1 MAEIRTVL
9 SSSALLF
16 GVLVL
21 AMPSA
26 GRAQSVAPAEA
37 SRHFERGYLLARQG
51 SLEEAIS
58 EFKQAYALK
67 PHPSVL
73 YNLGQAYAA
82 SGRAVEAVDTLARFL
97 SEAPASDAERRAQA
111 ESLMEYQSQRVGSLT
126 LTISPPQAKLS
137 LDGVALAPT
146 AVSAPNRLTAGWHS
160 VAVTLEGY
168 EPRIEG
174 VQITG
179 KVSTLLSLVLRKKP
193 PPPPSPNVDMAR
205 DAALGRLRE
214 ERLRRASMQRTGAIL
229 GGGIGVASLAAAG
242 ILYASNQRAYADW
255 RRDSRG
261 FADELGPP
269 TSATRSELDQLFQRE
284 NTLRNRDAW
293 ALGLAVFGGVM
304 SASSTVLWLTLPRAE
319 AGHVSAR
326 LGPEP
331 WIGYGGTF

>member
-26 GRAQSVAPAEA
+26 GRAQSAAPAEA

-111 ESLMEYQSQRVGSLT
+111 ESLMEYQSQRVGSLKV
-126 LTISPPQAKLS
+126 TISPPRAKLS

-179 KVSTLLSLVLRKKP
+179 KVSTVLSLVLRKKP
-193 PPPPSPNVDMAR
+193 RPAAPNVDMAR
-205 DAALGRLRE
+205 DAALGRLRA
-214 ERLRRASMQRTGAIL
+214 ERLGRASMQRTGAIL
-229 GGGIGVASLAAAG
+229 AGGIGVASLAAAG

-255 RRDSRG
+255 RRDSRS
-261 FADELGPP
+261 FADELGSPA
-269 TSATRSELDQLFQRE
+269 SATRSELDELFQRE

-304 SASSTVLWLTLPRAE
+304 SASSAVLWLTLPSAD

-331 WIGYGGTF
+331 WIGYGDTF